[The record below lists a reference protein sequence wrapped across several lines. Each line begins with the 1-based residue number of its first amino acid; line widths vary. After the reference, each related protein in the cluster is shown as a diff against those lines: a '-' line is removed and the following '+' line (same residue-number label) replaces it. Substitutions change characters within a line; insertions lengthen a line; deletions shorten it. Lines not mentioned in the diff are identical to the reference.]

1 MILASLAAHPGRGS
15 GHGTREGIARMR
27 TSMSWEP
34 VIGLEV
40 HARLLTRTKIF
51 CACATEFGAPP
62 NTNVCPVCLGYPGAL
77 PVLNRK
83 AVELA
88 MRMALATGCTIHH
101 RSIFARKNYF
111 YPDLPKGYQI
121 SQFDQ
126 PLATGGRVNDIHLHR
141 IHMEEDAGKLLHE
154 RDASLV
160 DLNRAGTPLIE
171 IVSDPDLRSAEQAV
185 AYLTRLR
192 QILMYTDVCDGNMEE
207 GSLRCDANISVH
219 RKGEPFGTRCEVKNL
234 NSFRY
239 VGRAIEHEI
248 ERQIKVIE
256 GGGKVAQETRL
267 FDVASGETRVMRSKE
282 EAHDYRYFPEPDLF
296 TLAVDEAWIEDV
308 RSSLPPL
315 PHERAE
321 RYQREYEISAV
332 DAEQLVVTRALADFY
347 ESTAAESKNPR
358 GAANWVRNEVLRVLN
373 DQKIEVE
380 QYRVTPAM
388 LGRLIQLIDSGAIG
402 GKSAKE
408 VFDEMS
414 ASGEAPDAIVEKKGL
429 AQISDPAAIRD
440 AAMRVV
446 EKNAAQVE
454 QYRGGKQQVFGFLV
468 GQLMKETRGK
478 AKAELANDIL
488 RELLNDRN

>member
-1 MILASLAAHPGRGS
+1 
-15 GHGTREGIARMR
+15 
-27 TSMSWEP
+27 MSWEP

-51 CACATEFGAPP
+51 CGCATEFGAPP

-126 PLATGGRVNDIHLHR
+126 PLATGGSVNDVRLHR

-192 QILMYTDVCDGNMEE
+192 QILMYAGVCDGNMEE

-219 RKGEPFGTRCEVKNL
+219 RIGEPFGTRCEVKNL

-248 ERQIKVIE
+248 ERQINVLE
-256 GGGKVAQETRL
+256 SGGKVEQETRL

-296 TLAVDEAWIEDV
+296 TLAVDDKWIEDV

-347 ESTAAESKNPR
+347 ESTARESNNPR

-414 ASGEAPDAIVEKKGL
+414 ASGEAPDTIVEKKGL
-429 AQISDPAAIRD
+429 AQISDPAIIRD
-440 AAMRVV
+440 AALRVV

-454 QYRGGKQQVFGFLV
+454 QYRAGKQQVFGFLV

-488 RELLNDRN
+488 RELLNNHD